1 MPVYRQGND
10 WYWGPQGPFDTRK
23 KAEEVQRAAY
33 ASGYQ
38 KMLAKISIGARQQGP
53 KPNIPRKQSIPDL
66 VKHELYFQCEV
77 DYRPATEVELSKN
90 ENCASCFFWKDNGA
104 CHIVLGNIEPEMW
117 CNKWHNSPLLQKEDG
132 GGGDGGGGG
141 ALAGGGTVFTSTNS
155 GIFNPTYGGNG
166 APKKKKKK
174 SGIERLAQFV
184 TNNSPQKKMVK
195 AWGSGS
201 AEVDELH
208 RAGKKDTLESHEQKN
223 EPEVVMI
230 EENKKKK

>member
-1 MPVYRQGND
+1 MPVEKRGDD
-10 WYWGPQGPFDTRK
+10 WYWGSQGPFDTRK
-23 KAEEVQRAAY
+23 KAEEVQQAVY

-38 KMLAKISIGARQQGP
+38 KMLQKIAIGARQEGP
-53 KPNIPRKQSIPDL
+53 KPNIRRKQSLPDL
-66 VKHELYFQCEV
+66 IKHQLYFQCEV
-77 DYRPATEVELSKN
+77 DYRPATETELARN
-90 ENCASCFFWKDNGA
+90 EKCDSCFFWKDNGA

-117 CNKWHNSPLLQKEDG
+117 CNQWHVAPLLQKEDG
-132 GGGDGGGGG
+132 GGGDGGG

-166 APKKKKKK
+166 SKKKKK

-184 TNNSPQKKMVK
+184 TNNSPQKKMEK
-195 AWGSGS
+195 AWGSGA

-208 RAGKKDTLESHEQKN
+208 RAGKKDTLESHEEEN

-230 EENKKKK
+230 EENKKKT